1 MAEHQRHGFD
11 FEDWV
16 RETFTT
22 SPAGK
27 RNDKWD
33 IESPRYRSKYAK
45 YTDRYTGLPVS
56 IKARKYGQG
65 VQFGDVL
72 RQYKVKQDFLL
83 IVGFWEQSG
92 QVKRFKDVSVTRVIA
107 KQWHEL
113 FAEVIPPDGEKTDRL
128 TAPKMGKI
136 ITDFNEMV
144 KNPDLSVYRTRK
156 MAAQVKKTIPRMTM
170 SIHQKI
176 DDDQRRVQCSLRFTV
191 FLTKFAVMQPRDR
204 DDSQRAT
211 LWGLT
216 VPDFY

>member
-1 MAEHQRHGFD
+1 MAEHQKHGFD

-16 RETFTT
+16 RVTFTT

-27 RNDKWD
+27 RNAKWD
-33 IESPRYRSKYAK
+33 IESPRYKSKYGK

-56 IKARKYGQG
+56 IKVRKYGQG

-72 RQYKVKQDFLL
+72 RQYQVKQDFLL

-107 KQWHEL
+107 KQWRDL
-113 FAEVIPPDGEKTDRL
+113 FAEVIPPDGEKTNRL

-176 DDDQRRVQCSLRFTV
+176 DNDQRRVQCSLRFTV
-191 FLTKFAVMQPRDR
+191 FLTKFAVMQPRDK